1 MSKNSF
7 KNWFKFLFR
16 RIILLLIVLILVTS
30 VAFFVTRFIGS
41 PVYLMV
47 GSQRSEEIL
56 ESTRQELNLDKP
68 LAVQYFIYI
77 NDLLHGDLGI
87 SRFTYNPVIDD
98 LKRRLPATLE
108 LATVSIIL
116 ISILGIILGFTAAVK
131 QESFLGKFANGIS
144 SIGVSVAPFWLALM
158 LIYIFYFICR
168 IAPAPIGRI
177 ASDINPPTHYSG
189 FYLIDSL
196 LTGNIDAFVSSVY
209 HLMLPV
215 SVLVFTTIPY
225 IFKLVYSDTV
235 EVLKSNY
242 IQNARAFGLKKI
254 IIYRYVLKNI
264 APSLL
269 TLIATNFAWLISAD
283 IVIEKVFSW
292 PGLGLYVI
300 NAMNNSDYCPVIAI
314 VLFAAIVYNLLYF
327 LTDVCNIIIDPRWD
341 IELGG
346 N

>member
-7 KNWFKFLFR
+7 RNWFKFLFR
-16 RIILLLIVLILVTS
+16 RIILLLIVLILITS
-30 VAFFVTRFIGS
+30 IAFFVTRFIGS
-41 PVYLMV
+41 PLYLMV
-47 GSQRSEEIL
+47 GSQRSEEII

-68 LAVQYFIYI
+68 LSVQYFIYI

-108 LATVSIIL
+108 LATISILL

-131 QESFLGKFANGIS
+131 QESFIGKFTNWIS
-144 SIGVSVAPFWLALM
+144 AIGVSIAPFWLALI

-168 IAPAPIGRI
+168 IVPAPIGRI
-177 ASDINPPTHYSG
+177 DSNISPPAYYSG

-196 LTGNIDAFVSSVY
+196 LNGDIDAFVSSVH
-209 HLMLPV
+209 HLILPV
-215 SVLVFTTIPY
+215 FVLVFTTTPY

-254 IIYRYVLKNI
+254 IIYRYILKNI

-269 TLIATNFAWLISAD
+269 TLIAVNFAWLISAD

-300 NAMNNSDYCPVIAI
+300 NAMNNSDYCPVISI
-314 VLFAAIVYNLLYF
+314 VLLAAIVYNLLYF
-327 LTDVCNIIIDPRWD
+327 LTDIFSIIIDPRWS
-341 IELGG
+341 IE
-346 N
+346 